1 MLLFHPSW
9 ISYLT
14 CHTLPVMLSFDM
26 CATIGSMILV
36 LLIYYYYFRVPN
48 GLPKVP
54 AIPVYVS
61 LAGLW
66 TDMGYD
72 EIYDRWL
79 RKPLETH
86 GAVKVWFRGRWSIL
100 TTRPDLLSCIFR
112 NEDLYAKAGNFTQAP
127 WTVTA
132 ALVGDN
138 ILGAHGEKWKLMS
151 SIIKLA
157 LMKNRHESKLLLE
170 KSRAFVDL
178 LLSTQTEGPHGGVL
192 VDPLI
197 QRFTLAAMGESMLD
211 LDLGVSGNL
220 IADGFSADCC
230 YRPSIK
236 LDFASMN

>member
-1 MLLFHPSW
+1 
-9 ISYLT
+9 
-14 CHTLPVMLSFDM
+14 MLSFFM
-26 CATIGSMILV
+26 CAAIGSMILV
-36 LLIYYYYFRVPN
+36 LLVYYCYFRVPN
-48 GLPKVP
+48 GLPNVP
-54 AIPVYVS
+54 VIPVYVS

-79 RKPLETH
+79 RKPLKTH

-112 NEDLYAKAGNFTQAP
+112 NEDLYAKAGNFTLVP

-132 ALVGDN
+132 AFVGDN
-138 ILGAHGEKWKLMS
+138 ILGAHGEKWKLMA
-151 SIIKLA
+151 SIIKPGL
-157 LMKNRHESKLLLE
+157 LKNRHESKLLLE

-178 LLSTQTEGPHGGVL
+178 LLSTQARGRHDGVL

-211 LDLGVSGNL
+211 LDFGVSSNS
-220 IADGFSADCC
+220 IADGFFD
-230 YRPSIK
+230 
-236 LDFASMN
+236 D